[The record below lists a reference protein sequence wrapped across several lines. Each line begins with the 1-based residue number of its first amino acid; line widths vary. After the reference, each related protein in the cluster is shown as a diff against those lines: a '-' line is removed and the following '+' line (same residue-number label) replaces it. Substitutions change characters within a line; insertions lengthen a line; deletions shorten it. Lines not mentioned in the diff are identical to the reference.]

1 MKFYNPFK
9 PHIVED
15 GLGSFYVRK
24 LSSFMLIPRWVYM
37 SYVGNFF
44 PEWIDPWP
52 FTSKEAAEM
61 TVRANRSRRDEEKR
75 VEKKR
80 DTITFVKMLP
90 GRDEA

>member
-24 LSSFMLIPRWVYM
+24 LSISMLIPGWVYM
-37 SYVGNFF
+37 SYRGTFS

-52 FTSKEAAEM
+52 FTSKEAAER

-75 VEKKR
+75 IEKKR
-80 DTITFVKMLP
+80 HTITFVKMLP

>member
-9 PHIVED
+9 PHIVKD
-15 GLGSFYVRK
+15 GLDSFYVRN
-24 LSSFMLIPRWVYM
+24 LSISMLIPGWVYM
-37 SYVGNFF
+37 SYGGGFF
-44 PEWIDPWP
+44 PEWIDLLP

-75 VEKKR
+75 TEKKR
-80 DTITFVKMLP
+80 NAKTFVKMVP

>member
-9 PHIVED
+9 PHIVKD

-24 LSSFMLIPRWVYM
+24 LSSYALFPCWVYM
-37 SYVGNFF
+37 SYVGDFF
-44 PEWIDPWP
+44 PKWIDPWP

-61 TVRANRSRRDEEKR
+61 TVRANRSRQDKEKR
-75 VEKKR
+75 IEKKR
-80 DTITFVKMLP
+80 NAKTFVKMVP

>member
-9 PHIVED
+9 PHIVKD

-24 LSSFMLIPRWVYM
+24 LSSLMLIPRWVYM
-37 SYVGNFF
+37 SYGGNFYQ
-44 PEWIDPWP
+44 EWIDPWP

-80 DTITFVKMLP
+80 NAKTFVKMVP

>member
-9 PHIVED
+9 PHIVKD
-15 GLGSFYVRK
+15 GLGYFYVRK
-24 LSSFMLIPRWVYM
+24 LSSLMLIPRWVYM
-37 SYVGNFF
+37 SYGGNFC

-52 FTSKEAAEM
+52 FTSKESAEM

-75 VEKKR
+75 TEKKR
-80 DTITFVKMLP
+80 NTRTFVKMLP